1 MPQPQST
8 NADPDASAPA
18 DDARRRLDEL
28 RERLL
33 ARPHD
38 PSALIEAGSIL
49 RDMGRDEEACAHL
62 SRVLL
67 RVADG
72 GGGPDPSADDCGDP
86 DGMVRLHHDA
96 LRRIADCRAVGRDDL
111 AERYYRAASCLDP
124 ASGRPYVG
132 LATLALQA
140 GELVEAERLFQTARR
155 LDPSRGEAH
164 AGLAMIHE
172 RRGEH
177 RAAFEMYLRC
187 LELDSDNLLALLGL
201 FQASCRMGSFSR
213 IIRYL
218 EAYLERHP
226 DDTGVLFCLASLY
239 AREGR
244 RGHARR
250 AALRVLAHDPEMVE
264 AGQLLAELDGAL
276 AAGREA
282 AG

>member
-1 MPQPQST
+1 MPQQPT
-8 NADPDASAPA
+8 PDNAPDTLEPA
-18 DDARRRLDEL
+18 EDARRRLDEL
-28 RERLL
+28 REFLL

-67 RVADG
+67 AGCDGADAPDPHAADG
-72 GGGPDPSADDCGDP
+72 AGPDAQ
-86 DGMVRLHHDA
+86 VRLHHDA
-96 LRRIADCRAVGRDDL
+96 LRRIADCRAAERGDL
-111 AERYYRAASCLDP
+111 AERYYQAASCLDP
-124 ASGRPYVG
+124 ANGRPYVG
-132 LATLALQA
+132 LGTLALQA
-140 GELVEAERLFQTARR
+140 GELVEAEKLFQTARR

-164 AGLAMIHE
+164 AGLAMVHE

-177 RAAFEMYLRC
+177 KAAFEMYLRC
-187 LELDSDNLLALLGL
+187 LELDNDNLLALLGL

-226 DDTGVLFCLASLY
+226 DDTSVLFCLASLY

-250 AALRVLAHDPEMVE
+250 AALRVLARDPDMAE

-276 AAGREA
+276 AAGRET